1 MLDFVNPI
9 RPRGRLMGGARQTG
23 GDKAGL
29 QGGAVGHH
37 AKATSV
43 DGRARD
49 ITNPWAIS
57 TRLNLTALHV
67 SARWGI
73 ERADA
78 QPRHFAV
85 MDY

>member
-1 MLDFVNPI
+1 MRKL
-9 RPRGRLMGGARQTG
+9 
-23 GDKAGL
+23 
-29 QGGAVGHH
+29 
-37 AKATSV
+37 TSV